1 MIEAEIEH
9 VSTFRYHET
18 MTTISLTQSNPV
30 EIPTDL
36 IVGYISDEGT
46 SLSSDALDQAITD
59 LEPTTDAG
67 ASTVLPSCGTH
78 ARKIVLVGTETPT
91 MLKTRRTSLDDGIE
105 MSGTGRHRHYA
116 AIGVRGS
123 KASRVVLAGT
133 YETFDE
139 VVSAGVGALVGAY
152 QFANYRDDAA
162 SDLNELVIVAPETI
176 DEDEAIERIQALAQ
190 AQISIMDLVN
200 RAPND
205 LYPET
210 FVEYV
215 ADAVDG
221 LPITVEVWDDDRLR
235 EENCGGILAVGAGS
249 DRGPRLV
256 KLTYAPADAKRTISF
271 VGKGIT
277 FDSGGLSLKPSD
289 SMETMKSDMTG
300 AATVLNATIA
310 AAKLGLQV
318 GITTYL
324 ALAENM
330 PGGHAQRP
338 SDVITIRNGMTV
350 EVLNTDAEGRLVMAD
365 ALALAAETDTD
376 AIVDVAT
383 LTGAQMVGLGA
394 RTAGVMGT
402 AEVRDVIVSCA
413 NEVGEAMWPA
423 PLPLYLRESLKSN
436 VADIANK
443 GTRWGG
449 MLVAGIFL
457 QEFVADKPWAHLD
470 IAGPSYN
477 DESAWGANPKGA
489 TGMSLLT
496 LVEWVETLL

>member
-1 MIEAEIEH
+1 
-9 VSTFRYHET
+9 
-18 MTTISLTQSNPV
+18 MTTITLTQTNPV
-30 EIPTDL
+30 EISTDL
-36 IVGYISDEGT
+36 LVAYVNDEGASVAT
-46 SLSSDALDQAITD
+46 DTLDQAITELD
-59 LEPTTDAG
+59 PQTDAG
-67 ASTVLPSCGTH
+67 ATTVLPSCGTQ
-78 ARKIVLVGTETPT
+78 ARKVTLVGTETPT

-116 AIGVRGS
+116 AIGVRGA
-123 KASRVVLAGT
+123 KATRVTLAGT

-139 VVSAGVGALVGAY
+139 VVSAGVGALVGSY
-152 QFANYRDDAA
+152 QFSDYRDSDAPGL
-162 SDLNELVIVAPETI
+162 DELVIVAPESI
-176 DEDEAIERIQALAQ
+176 DEDEAVARIHALAN
-190 AQISIMDLVN
+190 AQMSIMDLVN

-221 LPITVEVWDDDRLR
+221 LPIAVEVWDEDRLHK
-235 EENCGGILAVGAGS
+235 ENCGGILAVGAGS

-256 KLTYAPADAKRTISF
+256 KLTYAPDNAQRHISF

-449 MLVAGIFL
+449 MLVAGVFL

-477 DESAWGANPKGA
+477 DEAAWGANAKGA

-496 LVEWVETLL
+496 LVEWVESLL